1 MSEILREKID
11 EAMGDSGLMSMED
24 LKDELEDLGVQVC
37 FYKEGELES
46 KIRDM
51 DPVDDESFAVDIYHG
66 QVMVERVEYGYP

>member
-11 EAMGDSGLMSMED
+11 EAMGDSGHMSMED
-24 LKDELEDLGVQVC
+24 LKDELEDLGVQIC

-51 DPVDDESFAVDIYHG
+51 DSVDGETFAVDIYHG
-66 QVMVERVEYGYP
+66 NVIVERVEYGFP